1 MVSKMN
7 NFNFFTLTSI
17 QTGIYVCVSA
27 IMVGHILLTKF
38 GLHTALISLAIGS
51 MFLWISAL
59 IFARISFLRKKVL
72 VDLVSDYF
80 GKRGA
85 QVCGV
90 AFAASLLGWFAI
102 QLEMISKGVH
112 NLFPQI
118 PVLLGDIVFGALITF
133 NVLRGIKSIGR
144 LADFSMPFLLCTM
157 IFIFIRSYSP
167 DIHLQLHAIAPKAY
181 DYLGAISFIIA
192 ASIGGVIDTPTY
204 FCESRSQRDSY
215 IAVTLVYVIILPLIT
230 MMGIFL
236 GICTG
241 VDDFI
246 LSIMSLGGSTWKMMM
261 LIFLIIAGWTTNN
274 GNLYSACVALGPC
287 CKSLYKTRVLCLGF
301 AGIGLAYLEI
311 VEHFVEGV
319 GAMSIMIGALG
330 AGLLVRFI
338 STQCLDILPNKI
350 EQKRYIFMILLGSSI
365 GFLNVLGV
373 FNLTESGFLDAFLV
387 TAVAAFLY
395 EVGKKCITK

>member
-1 MVSKMN
+1 MVFQMN

-27 IMVGHILLTKF
+27 MMVGHILLTKF
-38 GLHTALISLAIGS
+38 GLHTALVSLAIGS

-72 VDLVSDYF
+72 VELLSDYF
-80 GKRGA
+80 GQRNA
-85 QVCGV
+85 DIFC
-90 AFAASLLGWFAI
+90 AWFAGTLLVWFAI
-102 QLEMISKGVH
+102 HLEMISKGVH

-118 PVLLGDIVFGALITF
+118 PVLLVNIVFGALITF
-133 NVLRGIKSIGR
+133 NVLRGIKAIGR
-144 LADFSMPFLLCTM
+144 FAVFSMPFLLCGM
-157 IFIFIRSYSP
+157 IFICIRSYSP
-167 DIHLQLHAIAPKAY
+167 DIHLQFHAIAPKAY

-192 ASIGGVIDTPTY
+192 ASIAGVIDTPTY

-215 IAVTLVYVIILPLIT
+215 MAVTLVYVIILPLIT

-241 VDDFI
+241 VDDFV
-246 LSIMSLGGSTWKMMM
+246 LSIMSLGGSTWKIMM
-261 LIFLIIAGWTTNN
+261 LFFLIIAGWTTNN
-274 GNLYSACVALGPC
+274 GILYSASLALP
-287 CKSLYKTRVLCLGF
+287 KSKLSYKTSLLVLGCS
-301 AGIGLAYLEI
+301 GIGFVYLGR
-311 VEHFVEGV
+311 VEPFVPGEG
-319 GAMSIMIGALG
+319 AISIMIGAIE

-338 STQCLDILPNKI
+338 FTKCLDILPNKI
-350 EQKRYIFMILLGSSI
+350 EQNRYTFIILLGFYI

-373 FNLTESGFLDAFLV
+373 FNMAESRFLAAFLV